1 MKQMGRKERY
11 LVRRGGEETR
21 ERAQDRGPG
30 KPTHTDSG
38 ELQRL
43 SGKQPPGSSKG
54 GREAGAGET
63 HTTPAQSGS
72 TPSPLP
78 AAADAGLI
86 LASVTA
92 ETKLSKPQRL
102 SQS

>member
-11 LVRRGGEETR
+11 LVRRGGEDTR

-54 GREAGAGET
+54 GRESQEQER
-63 HTTPAQSGS
+63 HTQLLHNQEAPRHLYQQLLTQG
-72 TPSPLP
+72 
-78 AAADAGLI
+78 
-86 LASVTA
+86 
-92 ETKLSKPQRL
+92 
-102 SQS
+102 